1 MTSSNLVLGNLIKT
15 SWWKREMTS
24 RIPQE
29 KNNLVLGILNPQ
41 YTSADMK
48 RFQ

>member
-15 SWWKREMTS
+15 SWWKRETS
-24 RIPQE
+24 RILQE
-29 KNNLVLGILNPQ
+29 KNNLVSGILNPQ
-41 YTSADMK
+41 YTLADMK